1 MRMYTKSGRSRWPY
15 VIAAALVVA
24 VVAGGIAYSAAQP
37 GGTSTAVAS
46 NEPSTSAP
54 ATAGTSGAGDADNGA
69 APTGC
74 LGGQDR
80 TADMVVAAQKSAKHT
95 SFGAVEVA
103 ASIYRWLWQSPHPAA
118 AEANAVSAGIMAK
131 SANDSFKNLAAS
143 YSAAPDMTGGKVPEG
158 TPYHLSTTNGLWS
171 ISEGSDG
178 DQVKVNLAAEYVI
191 NGELSSSK
199 VAVISMTMIWEADSW
214 HLLSGGTPDQD
225 KLAAGGNR
233 FTGGC

>member
-1 MRMYTKSGRSRWPY
+1 MRMYTQAGRSRWPY
-15 VIAAALVVA
+15 VIGAAVVVVA
-24 VVAGGIAYSAAQP
+24 VAGGVVYSVTQP
-37 GGTSTAVAS
+37 NGEPTAVAS
-46 NEPSTSAP
+46 NKPSTSAP
-54 ATAGTSGAGDADNGA
+54 SGGSSGAGDGDEGA

-80 TADMVVAAQKSAKHT
+80 NSEMVLAAQKSAKQT
-95 SFGAVEVA
+95 TYGAVEVA
-103 ASIYRWLWQSPHPAA
+103 ASIYRWLWQSPYPTE

-143 YSAAPDMTGGKVPEG
+143 YSAAPDMTGGKVAEG

-171 ISEGSDG
+171 IAEGSDG
-178 DQVKVNLAAEYVI
+178 DQVEVNLAAGYVI

-199 VAVISMTMIWEADSW
+199 AAVISMTMIWEADSW

>member
-1 MRMYTKSGRSRWPY
+1 MRMYTKAGRSRWPY
-15 VIAAALVVA
+15 VIGAAVVVVA
-24 VVAGGIAYSAAQP
+24 VAGGIVYSSTQP
-37 GGTSTAVAS
+37 GDEPTAVAS
-46 NEPSTSAP
+46 SEPSASAP
-54 ATAGTSGAGDADNGA
+54 ADGGSSGAGDDEGGV

-80 TADMVVAAQKSAKHT
+80 NADMVLAAQDSAKHT
-95 SFGAVEVA
+95 SYGAVEMA
-103 ASIYRWLWQSPHPAA
+103 ASVYRWLWQSPHPVE
-118 AEANAVSAGIMAK
+118 AEANAVSGEIMAK
-131 SANDSFKNLAAS
+131 SANESFKDLAAS
-143 YSAAPDMTGGKVPEG
+143 YSATPDMTGGQVAED

-171 ISEGSDG
+171 INEGSTG
-178 DQVKVNLAAEYVI
+178 DQVEVNLAAGYVI

-199 VAVISMTMIWEADSW
+199 SAVISMTMVWEADSW

>member
-1 MRMYTKSGRSRWPY
+1 MRMYTKAGRSRWPH
-15 VIAAALVVA
+15 VIGAAVVVVA
-24 VVAGGIAYSAAQP
+24 VTGGVVYSVTQP
-37 GGTSTAVAS
+37 NGEPTAVAS
-46 NEPSTSAP
+46 STPSTSAP
-54 ATAGTSGAGDADNGA
+54 AGGSSGAGDDEEGV

-80 TADMVVAAQKSAKHT
+80 NAEMVLAAQKSAKHT
-95 SFGAVEVA
+95 SYGAVEVA
-103 ASIYRWLWQSPHPAA
+103 ASIYRWMWQSPYPAE

-143 YSAAPDMTGGKVPEG
+143 YSAAPDMTGGQVAEG

-171 ISEGSDG
+171 ITEGSDG
-178 DQVKVNLAAEYVI
+178 DQVEVNLAAGYVI

-199 VAVISMTMIWEADSW
+199 AAVISMTMIWEADSW